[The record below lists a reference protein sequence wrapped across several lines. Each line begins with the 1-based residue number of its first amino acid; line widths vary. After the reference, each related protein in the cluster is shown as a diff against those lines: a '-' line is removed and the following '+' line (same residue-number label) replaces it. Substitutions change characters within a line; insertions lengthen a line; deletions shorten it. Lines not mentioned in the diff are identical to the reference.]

1 MKTTILT
8 VMQNPMLQAS
18 LNHLLMRE
26 GFDVVAAK
34 DPDTVTTQ
42 VHRQFARLVVTSLR
56 ESQALELCRKI
67 RKCCEIPILVH
78 LPEPSERSEW
88 MCFQAGASDVVSEAT
103 SKRVLVARVNELVQR
118 SGGESLLLARTI
130 TSGPLVV
137 DLDARTLHVTD
148 VPVELTRTEF
158 DLLAQLMS
166 QPRRVHVRSD
176 LVHAVWGGPYPEH
189 VLETHLSRL
198 RKKIRAVGGPAV
210 GTAVR
215 GIGYRLGID
224 DRQLA

>member
-8 VMQNPMLQAS
+8 VMENPMLQAN
-18 LNHLLMRE
+18 LNHLLIRE
-26 GFDVVAAK
+26 GFDVVASR
-34 DPDTVTTQ
+34 DPDTVTAQ

-67 RKCCEIPILVH
+67 RQCCAIPILVH
-78 LPEPSERSEW
+78 LADHSERSEW
-88 MCFQAGASDVVSEAT
+88 MCFQAGASDVVSHST
-103 SKRVLVARVNELVQR
+103 SKRVLLARVHELVQR
-118 SGGESLLLARTI
+118 STGEPVTMERTLAT
-130 TSGPLVV
+130 GPLVV

-148 VPVELTRTEF
+148 IPVELTRIEF
-158 DLLAQLMS
+158 DLLTQLMS
-166 QPRRVHVRSD
+166 QPRRVHVRGD

-198 RKKIRAVGGPAV
+198 RKKIRAVGGPDV

-215 GIGYRLGID
+215 GIGYRLGLD
-224 DRQLA
+224 AQQLA